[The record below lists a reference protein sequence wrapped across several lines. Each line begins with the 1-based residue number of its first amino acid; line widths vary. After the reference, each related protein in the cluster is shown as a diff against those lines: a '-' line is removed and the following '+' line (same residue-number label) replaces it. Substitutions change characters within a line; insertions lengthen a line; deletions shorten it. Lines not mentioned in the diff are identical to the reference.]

1 MTLKVMSGNS
11 AQSYAALLA
20 RVQVVA
26 AYPITPQTS
35 IVEKLADF
43 VASGELP
50 AQYVKVE
57 SEHSAMQVC
66 VSASALGARTYTAT
80 SSQGLLL
87 MHELLH
93 WAAGMRAPIVMGVV
107 NRAVAPPWN
116 LGADHTDTMSQ
127 RDTGWIQFYAESNQ
141 EVLDTVLQA
150 YRLAE
155 DPAVRLP
162 VMVTEDAFYLSHTV
176 EPVEVPD
183 PEVVDRFLPARDAR
197 AVLVPGVPA
206 RLGSFTG
213 PDHYVEFRHDVALA
227 MDRVLPTFRQVE
239 KDYEALTGRSHGGPV
254 PLYRV
259 DDADTVLVT
268 MGTMTTTA
276 RTVVDEM
283 RAEGHKVGL
292 AKLRM
297 FRPFPATEFR
307 DLAGRVD
314 RIGVVDRSYTFGA
327 AGPAATEVSAA
338 LYSGSHHPA
347 LSNFLVGIGGRE
359 VTPAHIRAIFDR
371 LLAGEGPATR
381 WMDLPQSVKDVGEQ
395 PATVWTDLPESVEEV
410 IHG

>member
-1 MTLKVMSGNS
+1 MTLMVMSGNY
-11 AQSYAALLA
+11 AQSYAACLA
-20 RVQVVA
+20 RVQVIS

-35 IVEKLADF
+35 IVEKLAEL

-50 AQYVKVE
+50 AQFVKVE

-107 NRAVAPPWN
+107 NRAVAPPWS

-155 DPAVRLP
+155 DPAIRLP

-183 PEVVDRFLPARDAR
+183 PSLVDSFLPSRDAR
-197 AVLVPGVPA
+197 AVLVPGVA
-206 RLGSFTG
+206 TRLGSFTG
-213 PDHYVEFRHDVALA
+213 PEQYVEFRYEVAKA
-227 MDRVLPTFRQVE
+227 MERVPAALRQIE
-239 KDYEALTGRSHGGPV
+239 EDYQSLTGRFHGGPV
-254 PLYRV
+254 AYYRAG
-259 DDADTVLVT
+259 DADTVLVT

-283 RAEGHKVGL
+283 RAEGYKVGL
-292 AKLRM
+292 AKLRL
-297 FRPFPATEFR
+297 FRPFPVAEVR
-307 DLAGRVD
+307 ELARRTD
-314 RIGVVDRSYTFGA
+314 RIGVVDRSFTFGA

-338 LYSGSHHPA
+338 LYGGPHHPV
-347 LSNFLVGIGGRE
+347 LSNFIVGIGGRE
-359 VTPAHIRAIFDR
+359 VTPAHIRAMFDR
-371 LLAGEGPATR
+371 LLAGEGPETR
-381 WMDLPQSVKDVGEQ
+381 WMDLPPPPK
-395 PATVWTDLPESVEEV
+395 EV
-410 IHG
+410 AHG